1 MATITCPRCGSPVPL
16 RRFLNSTSKPF
27 CTRCGWNLDRAEAA
41 ISNKDVAMKLI
52 PFAIAAVGVF
62 FAFTAV
68 RIKSPVLFVFP
79 VLFAA
84 ILLLPIWGYY
94 STRQAIAAAKFSVN
108 PAAAAS
114 QPVLDASLR
123 QLQTLPR
130 PRRVGFRFQGS
141 LAAAIALLVMV
152 VFALVG
158 FFLAD
163 HASRN
168 LPNNG
173 GSFAPFVPMLSVLAV
188 FLIVVILPLVRAK
201 RDAPLLR
208 DGELAFARVTSQ
220 QTIQQGKTSY
230 SRIDYEFTTGSGQ
243 LIQNSTKDLSNSVFE
258 EMTIPV
264 FYDPRDPSKNLTP
277 SATYLQVSTNPF

>member
-1 MATITCPRCGSPVPL
+1 M
-16 RRFLNSTSKPF
+16 
-27 CTRCGWNLDRAEAA
+27 
-41 ISNKDVAMKLI
+41 
-52 PFAIAAVGVF
+52 
-62 FAFTAV
+62 
-68 RIKSPVLFVFP
+68 FP

-94 STRQAIAAAKFSVN
+94 STRKAIAAAKFSVN
-108 PAAAAS
+108 PPAAAS
-114 QPVLDASLR
+114 QPVLDASLQ

-130 PRRVGFRFQGS
+130 PRRVRFQGS
-141 LAAAIALLVMV
+141 LAAALALLVMV

-158 FFLAD
+158 FFLAN

-188 FLIVVILPLVRAK
+188 FLIVVILPFVRAK

-208 DGELAFARVTSQ
+208 DDELAFARVTSQ

-264 FYDPRDPSKNLTP
+264 FYDPLDPRPLRRIFKSRPIRLKTGCV
-277 SATYLQVSTNPF
+277 AAAF